1 MFNKILLGTV
11 SEGNSRLKWELS
23 LFICIK
29 RIENENDRYS
39 MNNFLK
45 RTLSLIMAVA
55 LFFTAIPL
63 QTIVSAVD
71 FTLGTKGYTVIG

>member
-1 MFNKILLGTV
+1 MFHKILLGTV

-23 LFICIK
+23 LFIYK
-29 RIENENDRYS
+29 TNRERKGQVYP

-71 FTLGTKGYTVIG
+71 FTLGTKGCTVIG

>member
-1 MFNKILLGTV
+1 
-11 SEGNSRLKWELS
+11 
-23 LFICIK
+23 
-29 RIENENDRYS
+29 

-45 RTLSLIMAVA
+45 RTLSLIMTVA
-55 LFFTAIPL
+55 LFFTAVTL